1 MPGAKVAGWPM
12 FDEANDQFVEARDH
26 LMQSKMDPNGA
37 LSRIALGLAEMNIGI
52 EDSLQELYERIQRL
66 HQKVDRIEKKIGS
79 I

>member
-1 MPGAKVAGWPM
+1 MPGPKVAGWPM
-12 FDEANDQFVEARDH
+12 FDEANDGFIDARDH
-26 LMQSKMDPNGA
+26 LVQSKMDPNGA
-37 LSRIALGLAEMNIGI
+37 LSRIAFALGMMNIGL

>member
-1 MPGAKVAGWPM
+1 MPGPKVAGWRM
-12 FDEANDQFVEARDH
+12 YDEANDAFVEARDRV
-26 LMQSKMDPNGA
+26 MQNKVDPNGA
-37 LSRIALGLAEMNIGI
+37 LNRMAFGFAMMNIGL